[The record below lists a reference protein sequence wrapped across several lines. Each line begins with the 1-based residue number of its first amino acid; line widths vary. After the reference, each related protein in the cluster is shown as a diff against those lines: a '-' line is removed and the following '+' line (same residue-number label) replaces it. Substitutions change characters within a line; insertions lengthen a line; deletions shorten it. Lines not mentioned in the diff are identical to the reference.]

1 MAVPKWRK
9 ILWLLLL
16 PVVVGLPWLIVT
28 FPQHLSRPHNGSTLR
43 VIFSG
48 ETQGELEPCNC
59 SGKMAGGLPAR
70 GGYLAGQGGEFLLLD
85 TGCIGNGARYFEI
98 IRTWAALYGMA
109 AMHYDAAN
117 VGEHEL
123 WLGRDDLSQLASHG
137 GVPFVSANVHDT
149 NGRVIYPLHVYR
161 ILQRSGLNIAVTGLV
176 DNVRYQPG
184 PGLVVDPPREALAR
198 LLPQLRKEAGVI
210 IVLADLDLP
219 AVKELAQDFPEI
231 TLILF
236 RGRGDAFGPE
246 RINRTIVASVFG
258 EARFLGD
265 VNLSWSSPREV
276 AATGTPVLLDDR
288 FAPSAAVSKACIDW
302 YKQFIHG
309 RTFDLSQPRPGWER
323 IVFSRPD
330 AGNRYIGSAACGRCH
345 PQQYKKCQEQGH
357 SRAMASLQKVQYDYS
372 PECVV
377 CHTDGYG
384 ASDGYVDMAKTPD
397 LGRVGC
403 ESCHGRGGLIVGDRT
418 SACVPLDGP
427 AACRQCH
434 VLKRDPDFDFA
445 KRWPKISH
453 KEKE

>member
-1 MAVPKWRK
+1 
-9 ILWLLLL
+9 LWALLAL
-16 PVVVGLPWLIVT
+16 VVVGLPLSGWLIVSYAH
-28 FPQHLSRPHNGSTLR
+28 HLVMPHNGSKLR

-85 TGCIGNGARYFEI
+85 TGCLGNGARDFEI
-98 IRTWAALYGMA
+98 IRTEATLRGMA

-123 WLGRDDLSQLASHG
+123 WLGSYELARLAG
-137 GVPFVSANVHDT
+137 LDVTFVSANVRAT
-149 NGRVIYPLHVYR
+149 NGRTVPGVSPFLT
-161 ILQRSGLNIAVTGLV
+161 LQRNGLKIAVTGLV
-176 DNVRYQPG
+176 DSTRYQLG
-184 PGLVVDPPREALAR
+184 SGLAVDPPREALAR
-198 LLPQLRKEAGVI
+198 LLPHLSKEAGVI
-210 IVLADLDLP
+210 VVLADLDLP
-219 AVKELAQDFPEI
+219 AVKELAQDFPEV

-246 RINRTIVASVFG
+246 RINRTIVATVFG
-258 EARFLGD
+258 EARYLGD

-288 FAPSAAVSKACIDW
+288 FPPSTAVARACIDW
-302 YKQFIHG
+302 YKKVIDG
-309 RTFDLSQPRPGWER
+309 RIFNLYEPRPGWDR
-323 IVFSRPD
+323 IAFRQPD
-330 AGNRYIGSAACGRCH
+330 AGNSYIGSAACARCH
-345 PQQYKKCQEQGH
+345 PYQYKKYQEQDH
-357 SRAMASLQKVQYDYS
+357 ARAMASLQKINYDYS
-372 PECVV
+372 PECIV

-384 ASDGYVDMAKTPD
+384 ASDGYKKMGYLPD

-403 ESCHGRGGLIVGDRT
+403 ESCHGRGGLIVGDHT

-453 KEKE
+453 KENG